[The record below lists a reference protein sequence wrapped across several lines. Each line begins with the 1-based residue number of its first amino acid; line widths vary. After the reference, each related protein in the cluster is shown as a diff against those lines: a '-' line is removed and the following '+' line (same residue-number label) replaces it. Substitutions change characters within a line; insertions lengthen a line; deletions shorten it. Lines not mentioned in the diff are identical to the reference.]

1 MKSAEPRVIYGVNP
15 VMEALKSGSET
26 VERVV
31 LSLSKS
37 GSSTAQVVA
46 AAKAA
51 KVRIDRVPR
60 GEIDRLAGRA
70 KHQGVV
76 AVVTGKYT
84 YMVLEELIEQW
95 QATGEVAFFV
105 ILDSI
110 QDPQNLGSLIRGADC
125 AGAHGVIITKDRS
138 AKITPAVVK
147 ASAGATA
154 HVSVSRVTNLT
165 RAIEKLKEA
174 GVWIT
179 ALEAGEAET
188 LYDVDLTSNTAIV
201 LGSEGAGVRRLV
213 KEASDHVVSLPIS
226 GGVNS
231 LSAAQAGVVS
241 MFEVMS
247 QRMG

>member
-1 MKSAEPRVIYGVNP
+1 MKESGKRIIYGVNP
-15 VMEALKSGSET
+15 VVEALRSGSET

-31 LSLSKS
+31 ISTSKS
-37 GSSTAQVVA
+37 GASTAQVVA
-46 AAKAA
+46 AAKAS

-60 GEIDRLAGRA
+60 AEVDRLAEGA

-76 AVVTGKYT
+76 AVVVGKYSYT
-84 YMVLEELIEQW
+84 LLEELIEAW
-95 QATGEVAFFV
+95 QATGEPAFFV

-125 AGAHGVIITKDRS
+125 AGAHGIIITKDRS
-138 AKITPAVVK
+138 AKVTPAVAK

-154 HVSVSRVTNLT
+154 HVAVTRVTNLT
-165 RAIEKLKEA
+165 RAIELLKEA
-174 GVWIT
+174 GVWVT
-179 ALEAGEAET
+179 ALEAGEGST
-188 LYDVDLTSNTAIV
+188 LYDIDLTSNTAIV

-213 KEASDHVVSLPIS
+213 KERCDHVVSLPIA

-241 MFEVMS
+241 MFEVMR

>member
-15 VMEALKSGSET
+15 VVEALKSGSET

-31 LSLSKS
+31 LSISKS
-37 GSSTAQVVA
+37 GGSTAQVVA

-60 GEIDRLAGRA
+60 GEVDRLAGRA

-84 YMVLEELIEQW
+84 YTLLEELIEAW

-138 AKITPAVVK
+138 AKVTPAVVK

-154 HVSVSRVTNLT
+154 HVPVSRVTNLT

-174 GVWIT
+174 GVWVT
-179 ALEAGEAET
+179 ALEAGEGQT
-188 LYDVDLTSNTAIV
+188 LYDVDLRSNTAIV

-213 KEASDHVVSLPIS
+213 KEACDHVVELPMS
-226 GGVNS
+226 GAVNS
-231 LSAAQAGVVS
+231 LSAAQAGVIS
-241 MFEVMS
+241 MFEVKR